1 MMTQTFPTPL
11 HSSRLPGFF
20 GIVLVLFPVL
30 LLSQSALGQ
39 DLRIELTDANGNA
52 LENAVIE
59 LLLPAELK
67 SSYQSVLA
75 ESIDQRDKEFVP
87 AVTVV
92 PSGSEINFP
101 NSDDILH
108 HVYSFSPAKTFN
120 IPLYGQG
127 ENDSFVETFPEPG
140 IVEIGCNIHDW
151 MLAYI
156 YVAESSLYALSGE
169 DGVAV
174 LSDLPAGEFS
184 LRVWHP
190 RAAASLEDL
199 TQTVSLSSD
208 SMISLSLSL
217 ELQRDR
223 RVRRAPGAN
232 SRRYR

>member
-1 MMTQTFPTPL
+1 MPTGMNL
-11 HSSRLPGFF
+11 RLMRSFILSGLI
-20 GIVLVLFPVL
+20 GL
-30 LLSQSALGQ
+30 LLVFSYSASAQG
-39 DLRIELTDANGNA
+39 LRVLLTDADGNT

-59 LLLPAELK
+59 LLLPADLQ
-67 SSYQSVLA
+67 SSYQA
-75 ESIDQRDKEFVP
+75 ELTDVVDQRDKEFVP
-87 AVTVV
+87 TVTVV
-92 PSGSEINFP
+92 PVGSEINFP

-108 HVYSFSPAKTFN
+108 HVYSFSTAKTFN

-127 ENDSFVETFPEPG
+127 QNDDFVETFPVSG

-156 YVAESSLYALSGE
+156 YVAESSLYAMSGA
-169 DGVAV
+169 DGVAEM
-174 LSDLPAGEFS
+174 SGLPSGEFS

-190 RAAASLEDL
+190 RAAASLEEL
-199 TQTVSLSSD
+199 TQTVTLSSATTTSLSV
-208 SMISLSLSL
+208 SL

>member
-1 MMTQTFPTPL
+1 MTRMFL
-11 HSSRLPGFF
+11 IHMRGAMLSSLLG
-20 GIVLVLFPVL
+20 LALF
-30 LLSQSALGQ
+30 QSALAQ
-39 DLRIELTDANGNA
+39 ELRVELTDVEGNA
-52 LENAVIE
+52 LEDAVIE
-59 LLLPAELK
+59 LILPADLR
-67 SSYQSVLA
+67 SSYQAGLVDVV
-75 ESIDQRDKEFVP
+75 DQRDKEFVP
-87 AVTVV
+87 TVTVV
-92 PSGSEINFP
+92 PVGSEISFP

-127 ENDSFVETFPEPG
+127 ENGRFVENFPAPG

-156 YVAESSLYALSGE
+156 YVAETTLYAMSGE
-169 DGVAV
+169 DGVAE
-174 LSDLPAGEFS
+174 LSGLPAGEFS

-190 RAAASLEDL
+190 RAAATAEEL
-199 TQTVSLSSD
+199 TQTVTLSSG
-208 SMISLSLSL
+208 STTSLTISL

>member
-1 MMTQTFPTPL
+1 M
-11 HSSRLPGFF
+11 LPKP
-20 GIVLVLFPVL
+20 IHNSLFPALVGLALTL
-30 LLSQSALGQ
+30 LQSALAQ
-39 DLRIELTDANGNA
+39 ELRVELKDTEGNA
-52 LENAVIE
+52 LENAVVE
-59 LLLPAELK
+59 LILPAELK
-67 SSYQSVLA
+67 SSYQATLA
-75 ESIDQRDKEFVP
+75 DEIDQRDKEFVP
-87 AVTVV
+87 VVTVV
-92 PSGSEINFP
+92 PAGSEINFP

-127 ENDSFVETFPEPG
+127 ENDRFVEKFPEPG

-156 YVAESSLYALSGE
+156 YVAESSLYALSDV
-169 DGVAV
+169 DGVAE
-174 LSDLPAGEFS
+174 LSGLPAGEFS

-190 RAAASLEDL
+190 RAADSLEAL
-199 TQTVSLSSD
+199 TQTVSLSAD
-208 SMISLSLSL
+208 STFSLSLSL

>member
-1 MMTQTFPTPL
+1 MMTPMFLTQIRSFM
-11 HSSRLPGFF
+11 LPGLIGFVL
-20 GIVLVLFPVL
+20 IVVPVLFQ
-30 LLSQSALGQ
+30 SQSALAQ
-39 DLRIELTDANGNA
+39 ELRIELTDAEGNA
-52 LENAVIE
+52 LEKAVIE
-59 LLLPAELK
+59 LILPPDLK
-67 SSYQSVLA
+67 SSYQAVLA
-75 ESIDQRDKEFVP
+75 DVIDQQNKEFVP

-92 PSGSEINFP
+92 PVGSEINFP

-174 LSDLPAGEFS
+174 LSGLPAGEFS

-190 RAAASLEDL
+190 RAAASLEEL
-199 TQTVSLSSD
+199 TQTVSLSTD
-208 SMISLSLSL
+208 KTTSLSLSL